1 MGRVLADLRFRVSS
15 TDPRVFTA
23 RIKDDITVLAVLTR
37 NPKSAR
43 AVGVLPQRVW
53 HIFQTTAQ

>member
-1 MGRVLADLRFRVSS
+1 MCRVLADLGLRVSS

-23 RIKDDITVLAVLTR
+23 RAKDDITVLVMLTR
-37 NPKSAR
+37 NPRSAR
-43 AVGVLPQRVW
+43 AVGVPRQRVW